1 MTAPSQVWIVDNA
14 GWPNARPAI
23 SVLIPFLRDDPCALL
38 QALDREAGR
47 LAGRVEIVALD
58 DGTGDSALAER
69 VGGAIMAMAC
79 PARFVRLAAN
89 EGRSKGRNRL
99 MANARGRYL
108 LFLDSDMAPDTER
121 FLANYLSLIAAE
133 DPAVAFGGF
142 TLDQTPV
149 TREHALH
156 RAVTL
161 RADCRPAAERQAEP
175 AKTVC
180 ASNLLVRRDVFEQEA
195 FDERFV
201 GWGWEEV
208 EWAIRVARRW
218 PVRHIDNSASHIG
231 LDTAP
236 ALLGKYVQSKGNFA
250 RMVADH
256 RDVVRDFPSYK
267 VARLLA
273 LVPARPLWRN
283 ALKRVAL
290 ADSAP
295 LPARVLATKL
305 FRAALYADVVR

>member
-1 MTAPSQVWIVDNA
+1 MTAQSQVWIVDNA
-14 GWPNARPAI
+14 DWAKARPQI
-23 SVLIPFLRDDPCALL
+23 SVLIPFLRDDPCALIR
-38 QALDREAGR
+38 ALDAEAR
-47 LAGRVEIVALD
+47 ALKGRVEIVALD
-58 DGTGDSALAER
+58 DGTGDSGLAER
-69 VGGAIMAMAC
+69 VSEAVTALAC

-99 MANARGRYL
+99 MANARARHL
-108 LFLDSDMAPDTER
+108 LFLDSDMAPDTPA
-121 FLANYLSLIAAE
+121 FLANYLALIAAE

-142 TLDQTPV
+142 TLDQTPL

-161 RADCRPAAERQAEP
+161 RADCRPAVERQAEP

-180 ASNLLVRRDVFEQEA
+180 ASNLLVRREVFEQEA

-236 ALLGKYVQSKGNFA
+236 ALLGKYEQSKANFA
-250 RMVADH
+250 RMVIDH

-267 VARLLA
+267 VAKLLA
-273 LVPARPLWRN
+273 LIPARPLWRG
-283 ALKRVAL
+283 ALKRIAL
-290 ADSAP
+290 AETP
-295 LPARVLATKL
+295 PMPVRVLATKL